1 MLIPVTPSCEVS
13 NFPFVE
19 PLQNSGE
26 PKNSQEWQEHDLLLP
41 FSEVG
46 TYIALVNK
54 QDDDFTTL
62 DNSTIDRVIQA
73 GCSNQLA
80 IYLLLHQRSYTD
92 KATGKLAAI
101 PTPHAWL
108 VEKTGFSLSKV
119 KAHIKKLNDAELIYC
134 YPTRQMAEPGN
145 SKQDGNCY
153 GINYRRYTGKERV
166 KPASTYAGTLKQLPK
181 PLEQP
186 VSSYST
192 PTKPESTQAAL
203 STESEVKVDET
214 ALSSLKMNPPSVQ
227 KQAADTSL
235 LNDSSKDYL
244 SAKQLNG
251 LSKHLGEW
259 TGAALKHYGIQS
271 LSELS
276 VKQARQL
283 FDLIN
288 EKNDLLK
295 IRLNEIA
302 AEIRAEHRAI
312 QTQLDYEA
320 AQHQKML
327 DEIADR
333 AAQQE
338 QIATY
343 GRVLTLSDKKQLLQ
357 NALKPKR

>member
-1 MLIPVTPSCEVS
+1 
-13 NFPFVE
+13 
-19 PLQNSGE
+19 
-26 PKNSQEWQEHDLLLP
+26 
-41 FSEVG
+41 
-46 TYIALVNK
+46 
-54 QDDDFTTL
+54 
-62 DNSTIDRVIQA
+62 
-73 GCSNQLA
+73 
-80 IYLLLHQRSYTD
+80 
-92 KATGKLAAI
+92 
-101 PTPHAWL
+101 
-108 VEKTGFSLSKV
+108 
-119 KAHIKKLNDAELIYC
+119 
-134 YPTRQMAEPGN
+134 
-145 SKQDGNCY
+145 
-153 GINYRRYTGKERV
+153 
-166 KPASTYAGTLKQLPK
+166 
-181 PLEQP
+181 
-186 VSSYST
+186 
-192 PTKPESTQAAL
+192 
-203 STESEVKVDET
+203 
-214 ALSSLKMNPPSVQ
+214 MNPPSVQ

-259 TGAALKHYGIQS
+259 TCAALKHYGIQS